1 MRSRNRWLAYTIGQ
15 SGMSGRAMTKLCA
28 RRISGCSSDVG
39 STCTAPGQ
47 LLCRGELL
55 QPAHI
60 HHGLHTRATMQNLT
74 VKQVEEKLYLGR
86 RIVTELCMYCQPR
99 HAQYNGDKCRDIHKW
114 VRPRWG
120 DAGMHYY

>member
-28 RRISGCSSDVG
+28 RRMSGCSSDVG

-55 QPAHI
+55 QPASTHR
-60 HHGLHTRATMQNLT
+60 GLAQHDHK
-74 VKQVEEKLYLGR
+74 VGR
-86 RIVTELCMYCQPR
+86 FQCCWYVRCQS
-99 HAQYNGDKCRDIHKW
+99 RDA
-114 VRPRWG
+114 RLRL
-120 DAGMHYY
+120 

>member
-1 MRSRNRWLAYTIGQ
+1 MRSRNLWLAYTMGQ

-55 QPAHI
+55 WPARKT
-60 HHGLHTRATMQNLT
+60 GLQVKASCRKTVALRQACMPGTLAARA
-74 VKQVEEKLYLGR
+74 
-86 RIVTELCMYCQPR
+86 
-99 HAQYNGDKCRDIHKW
+99 
-114 VRPRWG
+114 PRW
-120 DAGMHYY
+120 AS